1 MALGLT
7 PHQIIEKGIHPQ
19 LVIADEWERVE
30 LKKIASVQNG
40 YAFSSKLFNR
50 TEGMPLI
57 RIRDIFSVETENL
70 YLGEYKEDF
79 VVNKGDIL
87 IGMDGDFKVSKWPGN
102 KGLLNQRVC
111 RIHFDSNHYDKEF
124 LFICIQP
131 YLNAIHSETSAVTV
145 KHLSS
150 RTINDIPFPL
160 PPLPEQRAIVAK
172 IEELFSDLDKG
183 IADLKKAQDQ
193 LKVYRQA
200 VLKKAFEGELTKD
213 WREQQT
219 DLTPADA
226 LLKQIKEERQ
236 KHYEQK
242 LENYKQA
249 IKTWEKNDKE
259 EKKPGKPKIMKALP
273 ALTKDELESLP
284 VLNKYWKWS
293 TIDNIAGH
301 DASSLKAGPFG
312 SSLKKSFYTETGYK
326 IYGQEQVISG
336 DSTYGNYYVNEEK
349 FQSLINCAIAPFDIL
364 ISLVGTVGKVLVL
377 PEDCEKGI
385 INPRL
390 VKVTLNSFYES
401 VFFKY
406 YFESSFLKSLYKLKN
421 HGTTMD
427 VLNLGSIKEL
437 PYPICSKEEQ
447 LQIVQEIESRLSVCD
462 NVELSIVES
471 LEKAKALRQSIL
483 KKAFDGTLLSVAEI
497 AACKAAKDYEPASV
511 LLKKIKAEKKI

>member
-7 PHQIIEKGIHPQ
+7 PYQIIEKGTHPQ

-57 RIRDIFSVETENL
+57 RIRDIFSIETENL

-111 RIHFDSNHYDKEF
+111 RIHFESAYYEKEF

-160 PPLPEQRAIVAK
+160 PPLPEQRAIVSK

-193 LKVYRQA
+193 LVVFRQA
-200 VLKKAFEGELTKD
+200 VLKKAFEGELTKE
-213 WREQQT
+213 WREQQIN
-219 DLTPADA
+219 LPIADE
-226 LLKQIKEERQ
+226 LLEQIKLERQ
-236 KHYEQK
+236 KHYEQQ
-242 LENYKQA
+242 LENWEKA
-249 IKTWEKNDKE
+249 VKTWEENGKE
-259 EKKPGKPKIMKALP
+259 GKRPSRISKPKIVSEVKSEDIENYDKIPSSWYWSRFGNVTYKIGDIDHKMPKTFEGGLPYLSTGNIKA
-273 ALTKDELESLP
+273 
-284 VLNKYWKWS
+284 NG
-293 TIDNIAGH
+293 TIDFEGAKTISKVDFDRLA
-301 DASSLKAGPFG
+301 LKIKPEKGDIIFPR
-312 SSLKKSFYTETGYK
+312 
-326 IYGQEQVISG
+326 YGTIGRNV
-336 DSTYGNYYVNEEK
+336 
-349 FQSLINCAIAPFDIL
+349 LIDFNKEFLVSYACAIIKNITKLMDSKFALYYSVSPVIKRE
-364 ISLVGTVGKVLVL
+364 IKRYTVQTTQANI
-377 PEDCEKGI
+377 GI
-385 INPRL
+385 ASI
-390 VKVTLNSFYES
+390 E
-401 VFFKY
+401 VFVFP
-406 YFESSFLKSLYKLKN
+406 L
-421 HGTTMD
+421 
-427 VLNLGSIKEL
+427 
-437 PYPICSKEEQ
+437 CSKEEQ
-447 LQIVQEIESRLSVCD
+447 HQIVQEIESRLSVCD
-462 NVELSIVES
+462 NVEQSITES

-483 KKAFDGTLLSVAEI
+483 KKAFEGNLLSEAEI
-497 AACKAAKDYEPASV
+497 TACKAAPDYEPASV
-511 LLKKIKAEKKI
+511 LLEKIKAEKKKA